1 MASELRVNTL
11 KDASGN
17 NSVATSTVFS
27 GSAKFY
33 ISNASDQTSILK
45 SFNVSSLDDDGTG
58 EGGVNL
64 SNNFDGAYYAV
75 TTGVLYNGSAGAS
88 DILVSIESQSSSA
101 VEVESSF
108 NNATTNMTFFDR
120 TRFLTGHGDL
130 A

>member
-64 SNNFDGAYYAV
+64 SNNFDGANYAV

-130 A
+130 V

>member
-33 ISNASDQTSILK
+33 ISNASDQTSIFK

-64 SNNFDGAYYAV
+64 SNNFDGANYAV

>member
-64 SNNFDGAYYAV
+64 SNNFDGANYAV

-88 DILVSIESQSSSA
+88 DILVSIESQSSSS

>member
-33 ISNASDQTSILK
+33 IRNGSAQTSILK

-64 SNNFDGAYYAV
+64 SNNFDGANYAV

-108 NNATTNMTFFDR
+108 NNATTNMTFVDR

>member
-33 ISNASDQTSILK
+33 ISNASDQTANLK

-64 SNNFDGAYYAV
+64 SNNFDGANYAV

>member
-64 SNNFDGAYYAV
+64 SNNFDGANYAV

>member
-64 SNNFDGAYYAV
+64 SNNFDGANYAV
-75 TTGVLYNGSAGAS
+75 TTGVLYDGSAGAS

-101 VEVESSF
+101 VEVESSY
-108 NNATTNMTFFDR
+108 NNATTNMTFYDR
-120 TRFLTGHGDL
+120 TRFLTGHVDL

>member
-64 SNNFDGAYYAV
+64 SNIFDGANYAV

>member
-64 SNNFDGAYYAV
+64 SNNFDGANYAV
-75 TTGVLYNGSAGAS
+75 TTGVLYDGSAGAS

-101 VEVESSF
+101 VEVESSY
-108 NNATTNMTFFDR
+108 NNATTNMTFYDR

>member
-64 SNNFDGAYYAV
+64 SNNFDGANYAV

-101 VEVESSF
+101 VEVGSSF